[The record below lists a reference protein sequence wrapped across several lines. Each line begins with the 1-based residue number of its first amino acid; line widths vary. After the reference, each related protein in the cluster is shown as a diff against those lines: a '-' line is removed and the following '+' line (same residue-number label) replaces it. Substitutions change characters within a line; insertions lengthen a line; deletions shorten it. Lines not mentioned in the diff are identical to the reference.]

1 MPFARGPLARLPP
14 CAARRVQPAQRKG
27 AMRLVVVVTWFITIC
42 FGLFLLGIWL
52 VEYDR
57 DGRHGGASR
66 LPVPVLSGHAL
77 LAVAGVPVWLVYI
90 VTGDDKLA
98 KVAALMLGGVAILG
112 LTMVVRWIGVYRAYR
127 APAAHAAHAAAATQ
141 SAFGP
146 VTSPAL
152 PAGPPERNFP
162 VAIVACH
169 GVFAVATVILV
180 LLAALGAFG

>member
-1 MPFARGPLARLPP
+1 M
-14 CAARRVQPAQRKG
+14 KI
-27 AMRLVVVVTWFITIC
+27 VVVITWFITIC

-57 DGRHGGASR
+57 DGRQGGASR

-90 VTGDDKLA
+90 VTGEDKLA
-98 KVAALMLGGVAILG
+98 QVAALMLGGVAVLG

-127 APAAHAAHAAAATQ
+127 APALAAVHAAAAATQ

-146 VTSPAL
+146 VTSPAV
-152 PAGPPERNFP
+152 PASPPERNFP

-180 LLAALGAFG
+180 LLAALGVFG

>member
-1 MPFARGPLARLPP
+1 
-14 CAARRVQPAQRKG
+14 
-27 AMRLVVVVTWFITIC
+27 MRIVVVITWFITIC

-57 DGRHGGASR
+57 DGRQGGASR

-90 VTGDDKLA
+90 VTGEDKLA
-98 KVAALMLGGVAILG
+98 QVAALMLGGVAVLG

-127 APAAHAAHAAAATQ
+127 VPALPAVPAVHAVHAVHAAAAATAQ

-146 VTSPAL
+146 VTSPAM
-152 PAGPPERNFP
+152 PASPPERNFP

-169 GVFAVATVILV
+169 GVFAAATVILV
-180 LLAALGAFG
+180 LLAALGIFG

>member
-1 MPFARGPLARLPP
+1 
-14 CAARRVQPAQRKG
+14 
-27 AMRLVVVVTWFITIC
+27 MRLVAVITWFITIC

-66 LPVPVLSGHAL
+66 LPVSVLSGHAL

-90 VTGDDKLA
+90 VTGEDKLA
-98 KVAALMLGGVAILG
+98 KVAALMLGGVAVLG

-127 APAAHAAHAAAATQ
+127 APAPPALHAAHAAHAAAAATQ

-152 PAGPPERNFP
+152 PASPPERNFP
-162 VAIVACH
+162 VAIVLCH

-180 LLAALGAFG
+180 LLAAFGVFG